1 MTRGK
6 LSREDR
12 TLAALGAPTRGGLAE
27 VWVEVLAKELG
38 ATCDSFYWH
47 STDRRAR
54 WWRRWRSGSGSTT
67 ELGLS
72 PATARRRAVA
82 AYTTLLGWLQ
92 LRRAV
97 PDAAPETADG
107 GDRSRLMLAHVV
119 DLLVE
124 GGKPR

>member
-1 MTRGK
+1 
-6 LSREDR
+6 
-12 TLAALGAPTRGGLAE
+12 
-27 VWVEVLAKELG
+27 V
-38 ATCDSFYWH
+38 
-47 STDRRAR
+47 
-54 WWRRWRSGSGSTT
+54 
-67 ELGLS
+67 
-72 PATARRRAVA
+72 TARRRAVA

-124 GGKPR
+124 EGKPR

>member
-1 MTRGK
+1 
-6 LSREDR
+6 
-12 TLAALGAPTRGGLAE
+12 
-27 VWVEVLAKELG
+27 
-38 ATCDSFYWH
+38 
-47 STDRRAR
+47 
-54 WWRRWRSGSGSTT
+54 
-67 ELGLS
+67 LS
-72 PATARRRAVA
+72 PATARRQAVA

-92 LRRAV
+92 PRRAV